1 MSDCANRFADVCA
14 DASRRGI
21 LFGEF
26 FQNPG
31 RRISV
36 FALEYV
42 YVELCLQTYGKF
54 REVERVKPQLRA
66 QVRVGGEGIY
76 GRTPVIGQNGV
87 DCRKKFLLEICGH
100 TEIKTVKG
108 QISVSVKL
116 KTEINA

>member
-42 YVELCLQTYGKF
+42 YVELCLQTYGEF
-54 REVERVKPQLRA
+54 REVKRVKPQLRA
-66 QVRVGGEGIY
+66 QVRVGGEGID
-76 GRTPVIGQNGV
+76 GV
-87 DCRKKFLLEICGH
+87 RPLLDKTALTAERSSFSKFADIRK
-100 TEIKTVKG
+100 
-108 QISVSVKL
+108 
-116 KTEINA
+116 